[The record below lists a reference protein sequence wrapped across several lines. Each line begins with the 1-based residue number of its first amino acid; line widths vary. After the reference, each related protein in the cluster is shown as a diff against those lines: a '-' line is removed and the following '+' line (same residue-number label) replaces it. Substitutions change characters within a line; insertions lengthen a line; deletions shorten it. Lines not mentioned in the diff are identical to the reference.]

1 MIKPTVFLSVPI
13 DKYIKMRRADISS
26 RKQNICRPFSPW
38 FTQYPGSGGWQ
49 KRSQLYLWKI
59 TLHISYMQ
67 LIDTDLHVPVCPLLK
82 LLLYKSMIMVRMIHN
97 DIDAA
102 QPIDVC
108 NRFPAIPGKP
118 HILSVKSCKIKGQEI
133 RPLHYFIRPF
143 RSLFFCIKIER
154 TDLISVLSKLFF
166 YLCQEIGCRF
176 HIPMKC
182 NDLHIPACFSISCY
196 LKTVAA
202 DNSSGSYS
210 DNIRMPLWK
219 RFFPSGFRLCTP
231 ETFFLQLLYSVPHPP
246 AIPHSCP
253 SPR

>member
-49 KRSQLYLWKI
+49 KRSQLYLRKI
-59 TLHISYMQ
+59 TMHISHMQ
-67 LIDTDLHVPVCPLLK
+67 LIDTDLHVPVCSLLK

-102 QPIDVC
+102 QPIGVC
-108 NRFPAIPGKP
+108 NRFSAIPGKP
-118 HILSVKSCKIKGQEI
+118 HILAIQPRKIKGQKI
-133 RPLHYFIRPF
+133 CPRLYFLSLF
-143 RSLFFCIKIER
+143 YSLFFCIKIER

-202 DNSSGSYS
+202 DNSFGSYS

-231 ETFFLQLLYSVPHPP
+231 ETFFLQLLYSVPHLP

-253 SPR
+253 LPR

>member
-1 MIKPTVFLSVPI
+1 MIKLTVFLSVPVN
-13 DKYIKMRRADISS
+13 KYIKMRRTDIRS
-26 RKQNICRPFSPW
+26 RKQNIRRPFPPW
-38 FTQYPGSGGWQ
+38 FTQHLGSGGWQ
-49 KRSQLYLWKI
+49 KRSQLYLREI
-59 TLHISYMQ
+59 TMHISYMQ

-82 LLLYKSMIMVRMIHN
+82 LLLYKIMIMVRMIHN

-102 QPIDVC
+102 QCIRIY
-108 NRFPAIPGKP
+108 NQFIAFPRKP
-118 HILSVKSCKIKGQEI
+118 HILAIQPCKIKGQKI
-133 RPLHYFIRPF
+133 CPRLYFLSLF
-143 RSLFFCIKIER
+143 YSLFFYIKIER

-202 DNSSGSYS
+202 DNSSDSYS